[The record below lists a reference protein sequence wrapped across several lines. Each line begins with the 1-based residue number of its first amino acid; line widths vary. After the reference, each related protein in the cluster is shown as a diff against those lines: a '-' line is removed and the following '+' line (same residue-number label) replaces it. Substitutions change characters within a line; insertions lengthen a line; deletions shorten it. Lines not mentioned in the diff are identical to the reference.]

1 MCIVRYDLIFFL
13 FLIKAFRVKCS
24 FEYFIYLFFFLM
36 AYKSILVDTFSE
48 LILELFIYTYGVF
61 NCKVL

>member
-1 MCIVRYDLIFFL
+1 MQFWIFYLFIFF
-13 FLIKAFRVKCS
+13 F
-24 FEYFIYLFFFLM
+24 M

-48 LILELFIYTYGVF
+48 LILELFIYTYGVY